1 MQEERKTTL
10 LRCEVKI
17 LVEEQ
22 DSIVSVQEEDK
33 MKNMC
38 DEGSD
43 FFRIHVCLHP
53 SNPWKDKNSP
63 LASVDCKRKANCEG
77 DKFTPSFSIVD
88 HTISATKGEG
98 VNGDNMVKK
107 YFGK

>member
-22 DSIVSVQEEDK
+22 DTIVSVQEEDNVK
-33 MKNMC
+33 KMC

-43 FFRIHVCLHP
+43 FFNSNVDLHP
-53 SNPWKDKNSP
+53 FDPWKEKNSP
-63 LASVDCKRKANCEG
+63 LASEDCNRKANCEG
-77 DKFTPSFSIVD
+77 DKFTPSFFVVD
-88 HTISATKGEG
+88 HRISENKGEG
-98 VNGDNMVKK
+98 VNGDNMVKE
-107 YFGK
+107 YFL